1 MSHSGIG
8 RAVEMELKGKH
19 IFVTANKLLP
29 APGTVMIAIAS
40 VEDRLPLLNS

>member
-8 RAVEMELKGKH
+8 KAVEMELKGKH
-19 IFVTANKLLP
+19 IFVTVDKLLS

-40 VEDRLPLLNS
+40 GE